1 VYPEEWK
8 GTLAF
13 GVDPEVLDAFGYVP
27 MRIRKYADTWKL
39 STDAGE
45 LALRAAH
52 VPQVT
57 MEGVFLVSECLA
69 QCGCASGS
77 PRLIRSRYNDAYVR
91 DGDVYYYLT
100 SWPDGVLVDMTQ
112 TSHLEGA
119 VTALANWHQAAHGA
133 LPSANEVDETEA
145 LRWYR
150 QAKEKVRVRL
160 HSLFDKQSLTA
171 FEKDVRE
178 QLAIIVEELD
188 TVDATLAAVDWW
200 DSDRQAASD
209 GWLCHGRLMPE
220 NLRYTGDG
228 YTILHYEHVYCGH
241 PYLDMA
247 RFLSVAMP
255 LHHWDGPL
263 LQRLVA
269 CYQKGFEPTASQT
282 GQLAALLRLPY
293 ELLDAA
299 ADGFERN
306 DDAIAAD
313 IADALERFALDT
325 EARSRAIT
333 LLLADEATDP
343 TPEPTDETAHDVV
356 HAEMSGSGR
365 GRQVD
370 VRAAS
375 VRGTSK
381 QPIRIHRYRP
391 KNTVSTSQLGGPQGI
406 HLFPNS
412 DDDS

>member
-13 GVDPEVLDAFGYVP
+13 GVDPEVLDAFGYVA
-27 MRIRKYADTWKL
+27 MRIRRYADTWKL

-45 LALRAAH
+45 FALRAAH
-52 VPQVT
+52 VPKVA
-57 MEGVFLVSECLA
+57 MEGIFLVSERLA
-69 QCGCASGS
+69 KCGCAYGS

-119 VTALANWHQAAHGA
+119 VTAVGNWHQAAHGA
-133 LPSANEVDETEA
+133 LPTANEVEETEA
-145 LRWYR
+145 RRWYR
-150 QAKEKVRVRL
+150 DAKDKVRVRL
-160 HSLFDKQSLTA
+160 HRLFDKQSRTA
-171 FEKDVRE
+171 FDKDVRE
-178 QLAIIVEELD
+178 QLAVVVEELD
-188 TVDATLAAVDWW
+188 AVDATLAAVGWW
-200 DSDRQAASD
+200 DSDRRAASD
-209 GWLCHGRLMPE
+209 GWLCHGQLVPE

-228 YTILHYEHVYCGH
+228 YTILHYEHVHRGH
-241 PYLDMA
+241 PYLDVA
-247 RFLSVAMP
+247 RFLSVVMP
-255 LHHWDGPL
+255 LHRWDGQL

-269 CYQKGFEPTASQT
+269 CYQKAFEPTASQT

-299 ADGFERN
+299 ADGSERH

-313 IADALERFALDT
+313 MADALERFALHA
-325 EARSRAIT
+325 EARSRAIA
-333 LLLADEATDP
+333 LLLGDEAAEP
-343 TPEPTDETAHDVV
+343 APEPTDETVHDVI
-356 HAEMSGSGR
+356 HAEMSGIGR
-365 GRQVD
+365 DRQVD
-370 VRAAS
+370 VQAAS

-391 KNTVSTSQLGGPQGI
+391 KNLESKSQLGGPPGI
-406 HLFPNS
+406 HLFPKS